1 MKVFIILHYTFN
13 GNVYPGIDYVDS
25 VMKTLQEFEMF
36 LIEAKLHAVTFSN
49 SSEVVHHQL
58 CHVQHFHNGLYKDL
72 LTQRHYMI
80 CDTEVEVV

>member
-25 VMKTLQEFEMF
+25 VVKTMQEFEMF
-36 LIEAKLHAVTFSN
+36 LIEAKLHAVTFPTCG
-49 SSEVVHHQL
+49 EVVHRQL
-58 CHVQHFHNGLYKDL
+58 RHVQHFYNGLYKDL

-80 CDTEVEVV
+80 CDMEVDV